1 MSNAKL
7 KFKDIPKGEAIL
19 FNGQYAIK
27 IDSKRLLLSCYGA
40 DGFMEVD
47 EEREFEVIEEEDND
61 ETGK

>member
-40 DGFMEVD
+40 DGFIEID

>member
-1 MSNAKL
+1 MSNTKL

-40 DGFMEVD
+40 DGFIEIN

>member
-27 IDSKRLLLSCYGA
+27 IDSKRLLLSCHGA
-40 DGFMEVD
+40 DGFMEID
-47 EEREFEVIEEEDND
+47 EETEFEVIEEENNN
-61 ETGK
+61 EAGK

>member
-1 MSNAKL
+1 MSNTKL

-27 IDSKRLLLSCYGA
+27 IDSKRLLQSCYGA
-40 DGFMEVD
+40 DGFIEID

>member
-1 MSNAKL
+1 MSNTKL

-40 DGFMEVD
+40 DGFIEID
-47 EEREFEVIEEEDND
+47 EEREFEVIEEENNN
-61 ETGK
+61 EAGK

>member
-1 MSNAKL
+1 MSNTKL

-27 IDSKRLLLSCYGA
+27 INSKRLLLSCYGA
-40 DGFMEVD
+40 DGFIEID

>member
-1 MSNAKL
+1 M
-7 KFKDIPKGEAIL
+7 

-40 DGFMEVD
+40 DGFIEID
-47 EEREFEVIEEEDND
+47 EEREFEVIEGDNND